1 MDRDVHVQAA
11 LDFGADRAALIA
23 PSQLVCSDRFRA
35 YCEDNV
41 CGFYGKCWS
50 CPPDIGDINVLIAQL
65 RTFDHI
71 VMYQVISL
79 VKDYSDTE
87 GMNAAGEKLSEIS
100 QKLQIFL
107 RTFLKKPFLHLGG
120 VVSSL
125 PGVRKNNQ

>member
-1 MDRDVHVQAA
+1 M
-11 LDFGADRAALIA
+11 
-23 PSQLVCSDRFRA
+23 
-35 YCEDNV
+35 
-41 CGFYGKCWS
+41 
-50 CPPDIGDINVLIAQL
+50 LIAQL

-100 QKLQIFL
+100 QKLKIFL

-120 VVSSL
+120 VRVIFARSAQ
-125 PGVRKNNQ
+125 K

>member
-1 MDRDVHVQAA
+1 MNRDALVQAA

-107 RTFLKKPFLHLGG
+107 RTFLKKPFFHLGG
-120 VVSSL
+120 FVSSL